1 MIYTILSSIIVCLI
15 GGYLG
20 FRSTKKQYAQRI
32 EEIERQLKELF
43 DISTKEDLK
52 QVAKLLKETK
62 VRVKSNNK

>member
-1 MIYTILSSIIVCLI
+1 MVYTILTSIIVCLI

-43 DISTKEDLK
+43 DISSKEELK
-52 QVAKLLKETK
+52 QL
-62 VRVKSNNK
+62 SNFL